1 MSTTHEILS
10 IDINS
15 CVALYTKDLYAWA
28 YYKTGDKSL
37 SEDLVQDTFLAA
49 IKSQKNFKGDS
60 EIKTW
65 LFGILKNKIADYFR
79 KASTKIS
86 SRINF
91 FDGENWNEKEIPAS
105 WNISEEKEL
114 LDDIA
119 FKNTLGNCIDKLPAV
134 WSSVIRMK
142 FIDDRKTEIIC
153 DENGISPNNYWQ
165 IIHRSKLQLRKC
177 LETNWFNA

>member
-28 YYKTGDKSL
+28 YYKTGNKSL

-79 KASTKIS
+79 KASNKIPTQT
-86 SRINF
+86 IF
-91 FDGENWNEKEIPAS
+91 FDGDNWQEKEIPS
-105 WNISEEKEL
+105 TWNISENNEL
-114 LDDIA
+114 LDDLA
-119 FKNTLGNCIDKLPAV
+119 FKNTLNDCINKLPAV

-153 DENGISPNNYWQ
+153 NENGISQNNYWQ

-177 LETNWFNA
+177 LELNWFSA

>member
-1 MSTTHEILS
+1 MKHETIS
-10 IDINS
+10 IDITS
-15 CVALYTKDLYAWA
+15 CVTLYTKELYSWA
-28 YYKTGDKSL
+28 HYKTGDKTL

-49 IKSQKNFKGDS
+49 LKSQKNFKGDS

-65 LFGILKNKIADYFR
+65 LFGILKNKIADHFR
-79 KASTKIS
+79 KASNKIPS
-86 SRINF
+86 NNIF
-91 FDGENWNEKEIPAS
+91 FDGDTWNEKEIPAA
-105 WNISEEKEL
+105 WNISEENEL

-119 FKNTLGNCIDKLPAV
+119 FKDALNNCIHKLPTV

-177 LETNWFNA
+177 LELNWFNA

>member
-1 MSTTHEILS
+1 MSIAHESVS

-15 CVALYTKDLYAWA
+15 CVLLYTKDLYAWA
-28 YYKTGDKSL
+28 FYKTGNQSL

-65 LFGILKNKIADYFR
+65 LFSILKNKIADHFR
-79 KASTKIS
+79 KSL
-86 SRINF
+86 SRIPSNNFF
-91 FDGENWNEKEIPAS
+91 FDGDNWKEKEIPES
-105 WNISEEKEL
+105 WEFSDEKNL
-114 LDDIA
+114 LDDLA
-119 FKNTLGNCIDKLPAV
+119 FKNTLNECINKLPAM
-134 WSSVIRMK
+134 WGSVIRMK

-153 DENGISPNNYWQ
+153 NENGINQNNYWQ

-177 LETNWFNA
+177 LEQNWFNA

>member
-1 MSTTHEILS
+1 MSTIHEVLS

-28 YYKTGDKSL
+28 YYKTGDKTL

-65 LFGILKNKIADYFR
+65 LFGILKNKIADHFR
-79 KASTKIS
+79 KASNKIPS
-86 SRINF
+86 QNIF
-91 FDGENWNEKEIPAS
+91 FEGDTWNEKEVPAS
-105 WNISEEKEL
+105 WSFSEENEL
-114 LDDIA
+114 LDDIE
-119 FKNTLGNCIDKLPAV
+119 FKNALSNCINKLPTI

-142 FIDDRKTEIIC
+142 FIDDRKTEIIFY
-153 DENGISPNNYWQ
+153 ENGISQNNYWQ
-165 IIHRSKLQLRKC
+165 IIHRSKLHLRKC
-177 LETNWFNA
+177 LELNWFNL

>member
-28 YYKTGDKSL
+28 YYKTGNKSL

-79 KASTKIS
+79 KASNKIPTQT
-86 SRINF
+86 IF
-91 FDGENWNEKEIPAS
+91 FYGDNWQEKEIPS
-105 WNISEEKEL
+105 TWHISEDNEL
-114 LDDIA
+114 LDDLA
-119 FKNTLGNCIDKLPAV
+119 FKNTLNDCINKLPAV

-177 LETNWFNA
+177 LELNWFSA

>member
-28 YYKTGDKSL
+28 YYKTGNKSL

-79 KASTKIS
+79 KASNKIPTQT
-86 SRINF
+86 IF
-91 FDGENWNEKEIPAS
+91 FDGDNWQEKEIPS
-105 WNISEEKEL
+105 TWNISEDNEL
-114 LDDIA
+114 LDDLA
-119 FKNTLGNCIDKLPAV
+119 FKNTLNDCINKLPAI

-153 DENGISPNNYWQ
+153 DENNTALS
-165 IIHRSKLQLRKC
+165 
-177 LETNWFNA
+177 